1 SAELQSQPASSVGTA
16 PFLKSLPFVG
26 GYARGLTSSD
36 RLNSDE
42 ETIRRRLVDG
52 GYRSARVKS
61 RLAVKTDSDDLIVIF
76 DVETGEQSE
85 IADVILRGNVVAQT
99 SELLAVVPIQSGYA
113 FSSSLTR
120 TGAQQIRQHYA
131 ERGFLEAT
139 AEPEIVEL
147 GGDRVRLVYNINEGS
162 RAVVAGIEINGTT
175 KTGQGWV
182 RRYFD
187 FKPGDVLTPARIR
200 RTQRDLYATN
210 AFREVAIRTE
220 PMAGGDGSAH
230 KVIVNLTE
238 AKPLLFVYGLGYSTH
253 EGARGLAEIA
263 DTNLGGSLDALSLRL
278 RASPRERFAQLS
290 FADRRPVSCVHA
302 TPLS

>member
-1 SAELQSQPASSVGTA
+1 
-16 PFLKSLPFVG
+16 
-26 GYARGLTSSD
+26 
-36 RLNSDE
+36 
-42 ETIRRRLVDG
+42 
-52 GYRSARVKS
+52 
-61 RLAVKTDSDDLIVIF
+61 
-76 DVETGEQSE
+76 
-85 IADVILRGNVVAQT
+85 
-99 SELLAVVPIQSGYA
+99 
-113 FSSSLTR
+113 
-120 TGAQQIRQHYA
+120 QIRQHYA

-220 PMAGGDGSAH
+220 PVAGGDGSAH

-238 AKPLLFVYGLGYSTH
+238 AKPLLFVYALPYSTH
-253 EGARGLAEIA
+253 DGPPALPDIPPTHLAR
-263 DTNLGGSLDALSLRL
+263 
-278 RASPRERFAQLS
+278 
-290 FADRRPVSCVHA
+290 
-302 TPLS
+302 